1 MESAKVDNI
10 EIMDTKEKNKELSLA
25 LKQFVK
31 IIYIDFGIKDVN
43 KKMQEWYKLSWDE
56 FHIELVK
63 HQVRFTD
70 CLLND
75 WKDFFHNHKKK
86 VLSFMD

>member
-1 MESAKVDNI
+1 METEGLESI
-10 EIMDTKEKNKELSLA
+10 EIMQMKEKNKELSLA
-25 LKQFVK
+25 LKQFLK

-43 KKMQEWYKLSWDE
+43 KKMQEWYKLNWDE
-56 FHIELVK
+56 FHKELAK

-75 WKDFFHNHKKK
+75 WKEFFDNHKKK
-86 VLSFMD
+86 VLSFME

>member
-1 MESAKVDNI
+1 MEREERDNA
-10 EIMDTKEKNKELSLA
+10 EILEPKEKNKELSLA

-31 IIYIDFGIKDVN
+31 IIYIDFGIKDIN
-43 KKMQEWYKLSWDE
+43 KKMQEWYKLSWEE
-56 FHIELVK
+56 FHGELVK

-75 WKDFFHNHKKK
+75 WKEFFNNHKKK
-86 VLSFMD
+86 VLHFME